1 MTAGT
6 HQRGGLLCGLVTHH
20 LFIAPYYEEANLYS
34 KIFIITLYCLATTVG
49 SLLPDIDMTGSQMG
63 KLFPFIS
70 KFIAKNF
77 KHRTLTHSFLSI
89 AFFFVLIACAPLLDV
104 GNEFYIIITCGLML
118 GHISHIV
125 LDLFTHQGVCL
136 FYPCKKK
143 IKLANFKTG
152 AKGERFISQML
163 LISMVLYVLYETYT
177 TMVCHSSIK
186 PVKYGF
192 YFVLGYLIAFF
203 SNFFKIMSLTST
215 SNTSAICMQ

>member
-34 KIFIITLYCLATTVG
+34 KIFIITLYCLATTIG

-177 TMVCHSSIK
+177 TMV
-186 PVKYGF
+186 Y
-192 YFVLGYLIAFF
+192 
-203 SNFFKIMSLTST
+203 
-215 SNTSAICMQ
+215 AIHQ

>member
-34 KIFIITLYCLATTVG
+34 KTPLYKKITGIREKTTTVG

-177 TMVCHSSIK
+177 TMV
-186 PVKYGF
+186 Y
-192 YFVLGYLIAFF
+192 
-203 SNFFKIMSLTST
+203 
-215 SNTSAICMQ
+215 AIHQ